1 MSDRNTGPDSQTESG
16 RRLFHPLRPLGVA
29 RALMKA
35 GYGTRKQA
43 DQYVLEGRV
52 RVDDQVVL
60 DPGSK
65 VGPDSAITLDG
76 KPLVHLTPRYFLF
89 HKPVGVVS
97 TPGERQ
103 GRRLV
108 GSYLPRDVPGLALVG
123 RLDYRTSG
131 LMLASSDRAW
141 CRLLTG
147 NPHLEQE
154 YKIRL
159 AGNLVEDQLEVLTAG
174 IMLPKLGLFKPLMVT
189 LVAGDKKTTDLVI
202 VLGEGKARHIRR
214 VFGALHHK
222 VLSLQRVRI
231 GDVKLG
237 DLKPGAFR
245 QMTGKEVEH
254 MRGKGMKPHSA

>member
-1 MSDRNTGPDSQTESG
+1 
-16 RRLFHPLRPLGVA
+16 
-29 RALMKA
+29 MKA

-43 DQYVLEGRV
+43 DQFVLEGRV
-52 RVDDQVVL
+52 RVDGQVVME
-60 DPGSK
+60 PGSM
-65 VGPDSAITLDG
+65 VGPESSIMLDG
-76 KPLVHLTPRYFLF
+76 NPLVHQIPRYFLF

-131 LMLASSDRAW
+131 LMLASNDRAW

-154 YKIRL
+154 YRIQL
-159 AGNLVEDQLEVLTAG
+159 AGNLVEDQLDVLTAG
-174 IMLPKLGLFKPLMVT
+174 VMLPKLGLFKPLRVT
-189 LVAGDKKTTDLVI
+189 LVAAEKKTTDLII

-214 VFGALHHK
+214 VFGTLHHK
-222 VLSLQRVRI
+222 VMSLQRVRI
-231 GDVKLG
+231 GDVELG

-245 QMTGKEVEH
+245 QMTGREVEH
-254 MRGKGMKPHSA
+254 ARGMGRSPIPPDR